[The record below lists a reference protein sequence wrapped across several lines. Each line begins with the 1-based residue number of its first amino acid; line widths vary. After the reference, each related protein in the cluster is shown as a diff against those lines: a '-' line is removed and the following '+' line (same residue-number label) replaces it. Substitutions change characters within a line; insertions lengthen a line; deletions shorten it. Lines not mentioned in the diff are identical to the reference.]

1 MAIDL
6 QKLQLKFDALFNDP
20 NFVTDFEQ
28 WLEARNVSQNSGKP
42 LVTCRACPNC
52 KETVEVCGCIRN
64 KCIRCGDAVG
74 NITFTVCDKCWDI
87 EHGR

>member
-28 WLEARNVSQNSGKP
+28 WLEARNVRQNSGKP
-42 LVTCRACPNC
+42 FVSGSLPNDCVHNWETNYYCP
-52 KETVEVCGCIRN
+52 EV
-64 KCIRCGDAVG
+64 
-74 NITFTVCDKCWDI
+74 DKCTKCSIGND
-87 EHGR
+87 R